1 MRLDYGT
8 GVDREIAPSERRRRV
23 GVRVM
28 VTAVPVVAVV
38 LLLAWLPDL
47 LRPGVARARIRTA
60 RVTAGPVD
68 AMIMASGTVVP
79 EIERVLSSPV
89 DARVLRILKRPGAR
103 VERGDA
109 IVELDTS
116 ESVLALDKLQS
127 DLHVKQNEQAERRL
141 ALTTSLA
148 DIDGRIALKQ
158 LEVESA
164 EARVAGDRTLV
175 GEGLLSRDAFRRSEL
190 ALTQARVE
198 LDQLRQQR
206 ANSEASTTVALDT
219 LSLQRGTLDKEAS
232 QARRL
237 VELSTT
243 QSDRAGVVTWALSQE
258 GGLVRKGDVIARL
271 ADLSSYRVDATVSDV
286 HAGKLQP
293 GMAAVVMVN
302 DQPIA
307 GTVASVFPTVENG
320 VIKFTVALA
329 EPARDGLR
337 PSLRVDVHVVT
348 DHKARTLRV
357 ERGPFADDSSR
368 RGFVVRGDRAV
379 RVPLVLGLAGVD
391 QVEVVSGAA
400 EGDELIISDMRDYL
414 HLESIT
420 LK

>member
-1 MRLDYGT
+1 
-8 GVDREIAPSERRRRV
+8 VDREIAPAERRRRI

-28 VTAVPVVAVV
+28 ATAVPIVAVAV
-38 LLLAWLPDL
+38 MVAWLPDL
-47 LRPGVARARIRTA
+47 LRPGVARARVRTA
-60 RVTAGPVD
+60 RVTTGPVD
-68 AMIMASGTVVP
+68 AMIMAAGTVVP

-109 IVELDTS
+109 VVELDTS

-127 DLHVKQNEQAERRL
+127 DLQVKDNEQAQRRL
-141 ALTTSLA
+141 TLQTSLA
-148 DIDGRIALKQ
+148 DIDGRIAVKQ

-164 EARVAGDRTLV
+164 EARVAGDKTLL
-175 GEGLLSRDAFRRSEL
+175 GEGLLARDAFRRSEL

-198 LDQLRQQR
+198 LQQLRESR
-206 ANSEASTTVALDT
+206 ANTEASTKVALDT
-219 LSLQRGTLDKEAS
+219 LTLERGTLGKEAS

-243 QSDRAGVVTWALSQE
+243 QSDRAGVVTWALTQE

-286 HAGKLQP
+286 HAGALHP
-293 GMAAVVMVN
+293 GMAAVVLVN
-302 DQPIA
+302 EQPLA
-307 GTVASVFPTVENG
+307 GTVTNVFPTVENG
-320 VIKFTVALA
+320 VVRFSVSLDDA
-329 EPARDGLR
+329 ARAGLR

-348 DHKARTLRV
+348 DRKARTLRV
-357 ERGPFADDSSR
+357 DRGPFVDDASR
-368 RGFVVRGDRAV
+368 RAFVVRGDRAV
-379 RVPLVLGLAGVD
+379 RVPLVLGLSGID
-391 QVEVVSGAA
+391 QVEIVSGAV
-400 EGDELIISDMRDYL
+400 EGDELIVSDMRDYL
-414 HLESIT
+414 HLDSIL